1 MKYYQKTAWTNST
14 TYIFLKIRELL
25 ILNLFIIY
33 ICGLVADVDYDRT
46 FNKTT
51 RPLQTATH
59 RTPTVSKH

>member
-46 FNKTT
+46 FSKPT
-51 RPLQTATH
+51 RPLQTATY
-59 RTPTVSKH
+59 RTPVVSKH